1 MKFGIQIP
9 QSREWWLG
17 KSKDWTIGV
26 ILPATNLGYMEY
38 GEEFQSHF
46 LSSWDIDSKWIGFKL
61 NLLTNIS
68 LESYEYGKIFTFA
81 IFGLGFRISKY
92 NIKIK

>member
-26 ILPATNLGYMEY
+26 ILPATSLGYIEY
-38 GEEFQSHF
+38 MDNWE
-46 LSSWDIDSKWIGFKL
+46 IDTKWFGFKL
-61 NLLTNIS
+61 NLMTNIS

-81 IFGLGFRISKY
+81 ILGLGFRISKY